1 MLSAI
6 IAWFPNIPAG
16 AFGIILAVLGALVAV
31 LEFKGAK
38 RFWWASAFILLGVFE
53 LVVIIRADQ
62 AHDAEVTTFTHEI
75 NGVKEQLHQ
84 SELARVAD
92 TNKLQGKVEVFAEF
106 APAVIKLAQATEL
119 SARKT
124 FEAKM
129 LSNKDLY
136 DATID
141 VVKKLRE
148 FGQRRRLESS
158 QQTDANMAA
167 MQATTTE
174 AEKAKVWA
182 DQSNKLVAT
191 YYQKDAEFRTSILPD
206 AVYVRNELLRRK
218 IPEPPPNP
226 MRPTSMVQMVFT
238 GSLAG
243 AYPEFDAADYLE
255 QMAKQLRL
263 K

>member
-182 DQSNKLVAT
+182 D
-191 YYQKDAEFRTSILPD
+191 
-206 AVYVRNELLRRK
+206 
-218 IPEPPPNP
+218 
-226 MRPTSMVQMVFT
+226 
-238 GSLAG
+238 
-243 AYPEFDAADYLE
+243 
-255 QMAKQLRL
+255 
-263 K
+263 